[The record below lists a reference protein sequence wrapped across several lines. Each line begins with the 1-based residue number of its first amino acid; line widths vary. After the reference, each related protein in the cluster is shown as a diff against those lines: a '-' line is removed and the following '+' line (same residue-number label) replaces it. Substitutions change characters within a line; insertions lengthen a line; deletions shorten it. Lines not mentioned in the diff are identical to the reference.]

1 MAQDTKQVLI
11 VDDSMVDRMIL
22 KNILES
28 SYKVIEADSGNR
40 AFEYITTM
48 RDQLDAILLDLSM
61 PHIDGFDVLKFMKEK
76 EIDDIPVLVVST
88 ETTKENVQ
96 RAVQYDVR
104 GFIKKPYDKED
115 VLERLRLR
123 TGAIPKYNLT
133 REELLETLKYIS
145 DLESLY
151 KAYLENFE
159 KSDERY
165 RRRADLM
172 QIMLNQYRRR
182 GGGEDLNP
190 DSIGLICKAAYF
202 CDIGEMMVS
211 DGRQKDSVEG
221 LVKNRDK
228 EKHTILGANLIK
240 LNKSKACR
248 YFVEICSSMC
258 LHHHERY
265 DGRGYP
271 HGIKGKS
278 NSIYNQ
284 MCRVL
289 DELDER
295 RSKFYGDRA
304 KPIKFIIG
312 HLAEDSMGVAGKEVC
327 NLLAE
332 CEPMIFDYYL

>member
-1 MAQDTKQVLI
+1 MAQETKRILI
-11 VDDSMVDRMIL
+11 VDDNMVDRMVL
-22 KNILES
+22 KNILS
-28 SYKVIEADSGNR
+28 SSFKVIEADSGNR

-48 RDQLDAILLDLSM
+48 RDELEAILLDLSM

-76 EIDDIPVLVVST
+76 GIDDIPVLVVST

-96 RAVQYDVR
+96 KAVQYDVR

-123 TGAIPKYNLT
+123 LGVVPEYDLT
-133 REELLETLKYIS
+133 REELLETMKYIT
-145 DLESLY
+145 DLEALY
-151 KAYLENFE
+151 KAYLDNFG

-165 RRRADLM
+165 KRRADLM
-172 QIMLNQYRRR
+172 QIMLNAYRRHA
-182 GGGEDLNP
+182 EDLNP
-190 DSIGLICKAAYF
+190 DSIMLISKAAYF
-202 CDIGEMMVS
+202 CDIGEMLLPDES
-211 DGRQKDSVEG
+211 QKESVEG

-228 EKHTILGANLIK
+228 EKHTVLGSNLIR
-240 LNKSKACR
+240 LNRSKACR
-248 YFVEICSSMC
+248 YFVEVCSSMC

-289 DELDER
+289 DELEER
-295 RSKFYGDRA
+295 RSRFYGDKA

-312 HLAEDSMGVAGKEVC
+312 HLVGDNQGVAGKEVY
-327 NLLAE
+327 NLLEE